1 VPFCANCGH
10 ENRESARFC
19 EECGFPLAGGA
30 AQAKEQR
37 KTVTV
42 LFCDL
47 TGSTALGET
56 LDPER
61 LRALLARYFERMK
74 GIAERYGG
82 RVEKFIGD
90 AVMAVFGVPVV
101 HEDDALRT
109 VRAAVEMRDALP
121 ELGLEGRIGVMT
133 GEVVTG
139 AEDWLAGDA
148 VNVAARLEQAAQ
160 PGEVLLGEP
169 TLVLVRDTV
178 EVEPVEPLELK
189 GKSAA
194 VPAYRLLRVRDATE
208 RQYETRFVGRERELS
223 IVQSAWERARAG
235 QRCELVT
242 LLGDAGIGKS
252 RLAAEALAS
261 IDATVVRGRCLPYGE
276 GITYSPV
283 VEVLKQLDV
292 RPSDEAAAAA
302 IRSLLGE
309 TEAATSADEIAWAF
323 RKTLEQAAIQ
333 QPLVVVIDDLHWGE
347 ETFLDLIE
355 HVALLSS
362 NAPIMLV
369 CLARR
374 ELLDRR
380 PDWPI
385 TLRLEPLDDDDLA
398 ELIPARLPEGLREKI
413 MHAAGGNPLFIAEMV
428 AMAAEA
434 DGDVTVPPTLQT
446 LLAAR
451 LDQLE
456 TGERTVLERGAVE
469 GSIFHRGAVQ
479 ALAPE
484 TPVTPRL
491 AALVR
496 KELIRPT
503 RAQLAGEDGFRFRH
517 LLIRDAA
524 YESLPKA
531 ARAELHE
538 RFAGWLEERGAG
550 LVELDEILGYHL
562 EQALL
567 YRSELGTLDDGALA
581 AAARRRL
588 AAAGGRALAR
598 SDNYAAANL
607 LERAAALMP
616 PDELDVAFEHD
627 LVFALFWSGK
637 SDQALER
644 ARSIRERASL
654 ASDRVGELCGRLLE
668 GRLNFYLAPE
678 GATEKLAALVE
689 RALPVFQA
697 ARDDVALY
705 IGYTALGAVAS
716 MRAQMDAW
724 RDADENAFVHAQRA
738 GLIHHRELGRISA
751 RFFGTTPVTELLAW
765 LDGQEAGGMP
775 PHYLREYR
783 ALALAML
790 GRFDQAR
797 VILEDVR
804 AERADRGGGI
814 ALATVM
820 GQDQVLVELLAG
832 EHSAA
837 AELGE
842 EACRLLDERGEKS
855 ILSTAA
861 GRLAQA
867 LYALDRLDQA
877 DAWAGHAAEVGA
889 SDDAMTQMIWR
900 QVRAKV
906 LARRGKLAEAE
917 QLARGAVT
925 IGEETDMLNFQ
936 GDAYLDLG
944 DVLVLVGKPDEA
956 VGALEQAVE
965 RYERKG
971 NVVSTERAQARL
983 AEISTAA
990 RPSRT

>member
-1 VPFCANCGH
+1 MPFCASCGH
-10 ENRESARFC
+10 ENRESAKFC
-19 EECGFPLAGGA
+19 EECGFLLAARA

-47 TGSTALGET
+47 TGSTALGER

-61 LRALLARYFERMK
+61 LRALLGRYFERMK

-82 RVEKFIGD
+82 SVEKFIGD

-101 HEDDALRT
+101 HEDDAVRT
-109 VRAAVEMRDALP
+109 IRAAVEMRDALP
-121 ELGLEGRIGVMT
+121 QLGLEGRIGVMT

-169 TLVLVRDTV
+169 TLVLVRDIV
-178 EVEPVEPLELK
+178 EVEPVEGLELK
-189 GKSAA
+189 GKLVP
-194 VPAYRLLRVRDATE
+194 VPAYRLLRVLDATE
-208 RQYETRFVGRERELS
+208 RQYETRFVARERELS
-223 IVQSAWERARAG
+223 IIKSAWERAHAG

-252 RLAAEALAS
+252 RLAAESLAS
-261 IDATVVRGRCLPYGE
+261 IDANVVSGRCLPYGE

-292 RPSDEAAAAA
+292 RLSDEGAAAA

-323 RKTLEQAAIQ
+323 RKTLEQVAIR

-362 NAPIMLV
+362 NAPIVLV
-369 CLARR
+369 CLARP
-374 ELLDRR
+374 ELLHRR

-385 TLRLEPLDDDDLA
+385 TLRLEPLDDEDVA
-398 ELIPARLPEGLREKI
+398 ELIPARFPEGLREKI
-413 MHAAGGNPLFIAEMV
+413 TRAAGGNPLFIAEMV

-531 ARAELHE
+531 SRAELHE
-538 RFAGWLEERGAG
+538 RFASWLEEHGAE

-567 YRSELGTLDDGALA
+567 YRTELGTLDDGALA

-588 AAAGGRALAR
+588 ATAGSRALAR
-598 SDNYAAANL
+598 SDNFAAANM

-616 PDELDVAFEHD
+616 PDELDVALEHD
-627 LVFALFWSGK
+627 LVFALFWTGK

-644 ARSIRERASL
+644 ARSIGTRASL
-654 ASDRVGELCGRLLE
+654 ATDRVGELCGRL
-668 GRLNFYLAPE
+668 RVP
-678 GATEKLAALVE
+678 
-689 RALPVFQA
+689 R
-697 ARDDVALY
+697 
-705 IGYTALGAVAS
+705 
-716 MRAQMDAW
+716 
-724 RDADENAFVHAQRA
+724 
-738 GLIHHRELGRISA
+738 RED
-751 RFFGTTPVTELLAW
+751 P
-765 LDGQEAGGMP
+765 D
-775 PHYLREYR
+775 
-783 ALALAML
+783 
-790 GRFDQAR
+790 
-797 VILEDVR
+797 
-804 AERADRGGGI
+804 
-814 ALATVM
+814 
-820 GQDQVLVELLAG
+820 
-832 EHSAA
+832 
-837 AELGE
+837 
-842 EACRLLDERGEKS
+842 
-855 ILSTAA
+855 
-861 GRLAQA
+861 
-867 LYALDRLDQA
+867 
-877 DAWAGHAAEVGA
+877 
-889 SDDAMTQMIWR
+889 
-900 QVRAKV
+900 
-906 LARRGKLAEAE
+906 
-917 QLARGAVT
+917 RGAV
-925 IGEETDMLNFQ
+925 
-936 GDAYLDLG
+936 
-944 DVLVLVGKPDEA
+944 DE
-956 VGALEQAVE
+956 
-965 RYERKG
+965 
-971 NVVSTERAQARL
+971 
-983 AEISTAA
+983 
-990 RPSRT
+990 